1 MRLQADPTIIYGL
14 LPNFD
19 GNIKKS
25 DILDKNNKYNTYMIN
40 GLPPSP
46 ISNSSLSSISA
57 AARALPGEYLF
68 FVADSPSSHHF
79 SKTYD
84 EHLNKIKELGLNK

>member
-1 MRLQADPTIIYGL
+1 
-14 LPNFD
+14 
-19 GNIKKS
+19 
-25 DILDKNNKYNTYMIN
+25 MIN

-46 ISNSSLSSISA
+46 ISTSSLTSISA